1 MELHGER
8 VVLSPL
14 AEEHVAALTGLG
26 RDPEVR
32 RWWAELD
39 EPYIRGKVGDG
50 LTFAI
55 LAGGEIAGMIQFYE
69 ELDHEYRHAGM
80 DLFLG
85 TPFQDLGLGTDA
97 VRTLARYLIEERGHH
112 RLVIDPSADNE
123 RGIRCY
129 EKVGFQRVGIMRE
142 YWLDPDGV
150 QRDGLLLDLLAS
162 ELA

>member
-1 MELHGER
+1 MELHGDR
-8 VVLSPL
+8 VVLRPL
-14 AEEHVAALTGLG
+14 AEQDIAPLAALG
-26 RDPEVR
+26 RDPVVR

-55 LAGGEIAGMIQFYE
+55 LAEGEIAGMIQFYE

-85 TPFQDLGLGTDA
+85 IPFQNRGLGADT
-97 VRTLARYLIEERGHH
+97 VRTMARYLVRERGHH

-123 RGIRCY
+123 RAIRCY
-129 EKVGFQRVGIMRE
+129 EKVGFRRVGIMRE

-150 QRDGLLLDLLAS
+150 QRDGLLLDLLAA
-162 ELA
+162 ELD